1 MVVALCVVGT
11 LALLALVGVGYVLF
25 FALPK
30 IADGL
35 KQTGTGLEELGIRF
49 QNFANF
55 MAQKLG

>member
-1 MVVALCVVGT
+1 MVVALWIIGALAV
-11 LALLALVGVGYVLF
+11 LALTGVGYVLF

-30 IADGL
+30 IATGM
-35 KQTGTGLEELGIRF
+35 KQTGDGLQDLGIRF

>member
-1 MVVALCVVGT
+1 MVVALWIIGALAV
-11 LALLALVGVGYVLF
+11 LALAGVVYMLF

-30 IADGL
+30 IATGMQQTGDGL
-35 KQTGTGLEELGIRF
+35 QDLGTRF